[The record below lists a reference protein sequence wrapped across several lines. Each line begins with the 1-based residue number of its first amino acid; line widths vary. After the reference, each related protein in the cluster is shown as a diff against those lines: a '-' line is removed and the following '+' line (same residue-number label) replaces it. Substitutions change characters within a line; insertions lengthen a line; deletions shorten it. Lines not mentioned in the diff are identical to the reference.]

1 MNPYQYSNPA
11 FNYEGQAF
19 HPIPYNPYTVG
30 FPPTQQQY
38 VSTPAIPYNSSIPT
52 PQPSSND
59 PNDFT
64 PNQETLQ
71 QQSTQI
77 LLLLTR
83 SNQDLLLKTSSLSHR
98 LQSKTDFLSSLS
110 KQFVASQTKTR
121 ALRQDLAS
129 LELAF
134 RDEKARGVEKER
146 RIRELEAEGREWGK
160 EWRERE
166 MGIKAKCMLDVAEVE
181 REVLGKSREV
191 EGVRRENGGLLDRV
205 EELEDVNKSLTQSY
219 ANLTA
224 DRDRERT
231 KCEAAESRL
240 QKAMAENAELVE
252 KNVREITAR
261 EDAVAAQEALKTDLD
276 VKAKEKEDLEDQKGE
291 LEFDNGQ
298 LTLQVSSLEDRIRKL
313 EVIAIYT
320 QDLRIGLFHTGHGG
334 YINRAILLARNK
346 AAHFGNVYVDML
358 LFDLGFLDPSEKP
371 YCEEKY
377 AVSPDF
383 SIDIFIGNN
392 EMLQALSG
400 SAWANVLNMHAYLDS
415 EMKFEMKAKLK
426 ERLEQPLARFRVLE
440 AECLERYQFLCAQGT
455 EEEALRNFEND
466 AVIVKFAEM
475 EGIVQQFRDIKRDR
489 DARPR

>member
-19 HPIPYNPYTVG
+19 HPAPYNPYTLG
-30 FPPTQQQY
+30 FPLTQQQY
-38 VSTPAIPYNSSIPT
+38 VSTPAIPYNGSQST
-52 PQPSSND
+52 TQPSSNNIND
-59 PNDFT
+59 ANDFT
-64 PNQETLQ
+64 PNQSTLQ

-77 LLLLTR
+77 LLLTR

-98 LQSKTDFLSSLS
+98 LQSKTDFLSDLS
-110 KQFVASQTKTR
+110 KQFVASQTKIR

-129 LELAF
+129 LDRAF
-134 RDEKARGVEKER
+134 QDEKARGVER
-146 RIRELEAEGREWGK
+146 GQRIRELEGKRREGGK

-181 REVLGKSREV
+181 REVLGRSREV
-191 EGVRRENGGLLDRV
+191 EGLLGRV
-205 EELEDVNKSLTQSY
+205 EELEDVNKELTRTCV
-219 ANLTA
+219 NLAA
-224 DRDRERT
+224 DRDRER
-231 KCEAAESRL
+231 KRYEAAESRL
-240 QKAMAENAELVE
+240 QKAMAENVELVE

-276 VKAKEKEDLEDQKGE
+276 VKAKEKKDLKDQKGE
-291 LEFDNGQ
+291 LEFDNAQ
-298 LTLQVSSLEDRIRKL
+298 LTLQASSLEDRIRKL

-415 EMKFEMKAKLK
+415 EMKFEMKQKLK

-440 AECLERYQFLCAQGT
+440 AECLERYQLLCAQDT
-455 EEEALRNFEND
+455 EEEALGNFED
-466 AVIVKFAEM
+466 GAVIVKFAEM